1 MKIEASI
8 GPDGQMVRKIDFQ
21 GALLPNGR
29 SVDEILSE
37 NEVLKKNVIDLKKE
51 VKESSSILT
60 IIIPNKKIRDI
71 VEVIFIIGTIW
82 GVIVLF

>member
-8 GPDGQMVRKIDFQ
+8 GPNGQLVRKIDFR
-21 GALLPNGR
+21 GALLPDGR
-29 SVDEILSE
+29 NIDDILNE

-60 IIIPNKKIRDI
+60 RIIPNKKIRDV
-71 VEVIFIIGTIW
+71 VEVIFIIGTIL